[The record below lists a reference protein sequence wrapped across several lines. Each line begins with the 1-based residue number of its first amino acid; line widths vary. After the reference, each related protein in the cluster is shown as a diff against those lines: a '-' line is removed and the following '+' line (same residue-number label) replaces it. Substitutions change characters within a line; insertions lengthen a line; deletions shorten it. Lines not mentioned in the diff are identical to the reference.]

1 MRFSYSILP
10 LIPLAAAMNCRFGLT
25 YCGAS
30 LMEIGIPYPPIHH
43 SPNSPKLTSPSQE
56 ITKMQ
61 SETLSPGK
69 IAHTRPS
76 KP

>member
-1 MRFSYSILP
+1 MGFSYSLLP

-30 LMEIGIPYPPIHH
+30 LMEMGMPYPLIHH
-43 SPNSPKLTSPSQE
+43 SLNSAKLTSPSQA

-69 IAHTRPS
+69 SAHSRPS